1 MSKLVVKK
9 SVIIINDYKL
19 GDCLKLEDNF
29 TIFDPIYHTY
39 NYLGIYYDKENQRL
53 FLPRGIDVW
62 YVERLLNTE
71 AVFDDTIDP
80 YDEIGTVM
88 LKYKPRDERQGGA
101 LEFMLGQSVQTRQ
114 NKYKPQLSVN
124 LPTGAGKTYCAI
136 ASFSFL
142 QERCAVIT
150 SSISWLE
157 QWKKCILDYTNLEQK
172 DIYLISGVG
181 SIIRLLSKNEI
192 SQYKVFLVSLATLR
206 SYGDKEGWEQVHE
219 LFKAM
224 RIGVKFY
231 DEAHLNF
238 SAMCMIDYFSSTKKT
253 YYLTASPARS
263 NKDENRIFQL
273 YFKNIPSIDLFDY
286 DNDPHTNY
294 VCIKYNSEPTP
305 QQISKTRNKYGLDR
319 NAYTN
324 YIVKQPNYFK
334 LLTILL
340 KIALNQNG
348 KTLIYIGTQQAIDT
362 TYDWIINN
370 YPELNGNVGVFTS
383 KTQGNKMNELNKRI
397 ILSTVKSCGAAV
409 DIKGLKL
416 TILLAEPFKSE
427 VQTIQTFGRTRDKD
441 TLYIEIVDLA
451 FRQITKFYY
460 AKKPIIEK
468 YALSM
473 NEIKLDKYELESRYE
488 AILDERKPFEII
500 PYAAITFSKFK
511 SQPQEYIYFD
521 DNNTRLISGI
531 WFE

>member
-1 MSKLVVKK
+1 MSKLIVKK
-9 SVIIINDYKL
+9 SVIIVNDYRL

-39 NYLGIYYDKENQRL
+39 NYMGLYYDEENERL
-53 FLPRGIDVW
+53 YLPRGIDVW
-62 YVERLLNTE
+62 YVEKLLNTE

-80 YDEIGTVM
+80 YDEIGNVM
-88 LKYKPRDERQGGA
+88 LKYKPRDDRQETA
-101 LEFMLGQSVQTRQ
+101 LQFMLGQSVQFRQ

-150 SSISWLE
+150 SSISWLD
-157 QWKKCILDYTNLEQK
+157 QWKKCILDYTNLQSNE
-172 DIYLISGVG
+172 IYMISGVG
-181 SIIRLLSKNEI
+181 SVLRLLNKGDV

-224 RIGVKFY
+224 RIGIKFY

-238 SAMCMIDYFSSTKKT
+238 SAMSMVDYFSSTKKT

-286 DNDPHTNY
+286 VEDPHTRY
-294 VCIKYNSEPTP
+294 ICIKYNSEPTP

-324 YIVKQPNYFK
+324 YIVKQDNYYK

-340 KIALNQNG
+340 KIALNQQG
-348 KTLIYIGTQQAIDT
+348 KTLIYIGTQNAIDT

-370 YPELNGNVGVFTS
+370 YPELEGNVGVFTS
-383 KTQGNKMNELNKRI
+383 KTEGNKMAELDKRI

-441 TLYIEIVDLA
+441 TMYIEVVDLA
-451 FRQITKFYY
+451 FKQITGFYY
-460 AKKPIIEK
+460 KKKPIISK

-473 NEIKLDKYELESRYE
+473 DEIKIDKYELEERYQT
-488 AILDERKPFEII
+488 ILEERKPFE
-500 PYAAITFSKFK
+500 PKLYEPITFSNF
-511 SQPQEYIYFD
+511 PLGPREYIYFVED
-521 DNNTRLISGI
+521 KNQLIEGI